1 MNVSTDT
8 VAPPGG
14 GAWTVHESPVGPLT
28 LVAGPAGLRRLSF
41 AGQGRALDER
51 DRDPRALD
59 RVAEQ
64 LDEYFSGSRRRF
76 ELELDL
82 VGTPFQLAVWRAL
95 LQIPYG
101 KTVSYGDVARAIGR
115 VERVRAVGTAN
126 GRNPIAIIVPC
137 HRVIG
142 ADGSLT
148 GYGGGLE
155 RKRALLE
162 LEAGVAGGQASLFS
176 PLSGR

>member
-8 VAPPGG
+8 VAPPTGA
-14 GAWTVHESPVGPLT
+14 AWTVYESPVGPLT
-28 LVAGPAGLRRLSF
+28 LVAGLAGLRRLAF
-41 AGQGRALDER
+41 AGPGPALDER
-51 DRDPRALD
+51 DRDPRALA

-82 VGTPFQLAVWRAL
+82 AGTPFQLAVWRAL

-101 KTVSYGDVARAIGR
+101 ETVSYAHVARAIGR
-115 VERVRAVGTAN
+115 VERVRAVGAAN

-155 RKRALLE
+155 RKRALLD
-162 LEAGVAGGQASLFS
+162 LEAGVAGGQPSLFS